1 MSLETD
7 VDEKVSWWVLPLERE
22 YEDPFEEPEARTGA
36 GEGDTLS
43 HGDAAERG
51 VLPPSQGDTKRASG
65 DAAASIGDCIGCLWE
80 PGRSSRYSRRGVSSH
95 SHRPLSQSDLA
106 GVLELLKLCS

>member
-1 MSLETD
+1 METD

-43 HGDAAERG
+43 HGDAGHLKELKNMINL
-51 VLPPSQGDTKRASG
+51 V
-65 DAAASIGDCIGCLWE
+65 
-80 PGRSSRYSRRGVSSH
+80 RSLTCEDNIFT
-95 SHRPLSQSDLA
+95 P
-106 GVLELLKLCS
+106 